1 MKKITTVISATMICL
16 GSYAQTQPQITLQ
29 GTITGDLK
37 GHNKMYIYSRTYN
50 DSAIIENGHYTF
62 KIPFKEP
69 VLLMLL
75 PEYIL
80 AERQMYRPFGI
91 LMDKPVTYTVTTD
104 KTKGLDASTIK
115 GSEAVE
121 LLQVYDKQKSAA
133 WQSISAELK
142 KEYGQPWMDE
152 KDPRYA
158 AFEAKQ
164 TALQQQYLVPLLQK
178 LVKEHPN
185 SFATVF
191 SLGGA
196 RELMSPEQQERL
208 YAGLSPEMKKTKEA
222 KEFQEFTQGLR
233 NSAVGRKVND
243 FTLPDEKDQSL
254 AFNQF
259 KGKYV
264 LIDFWASWC
273 GPCRQSFPHM
283 REVYQQYKDQ
293 NFEIYSISI
302 DKSKADWLKAVG
314 VENNPWKQALDN
326 INIAG
331 KGFAIT
337 GVPTTYLISPE
348 GTILLKEV
356 GFNPDGSGEI
366 EKKLAALFGGKAN
379 AAGKPAKEEGKTI
392 EATPMV
398 PMVPMQ

>member
-1 MKKITTVISATMICL
+1 MKKIIPLISGLLFCA
-16 GSYAQTQPQITLQ
+16 GSYAQTQPEIVLQ

-37 GHNKMYIYSRTYN
+37 GHYKMFIYSRTYN
-50 DSAIIENGHYTF
+50 DSAIIDNGHYTF

-69 VLLMLL
+69 VFLMLL

-80 AERQMYRPFGI
+80 AERQMYSPFGI

-104 KTKGLDASTIK
+104 VAKGINASVVK

-121 LLQVYDKQKSAA
+121 LLQVYSKQKSAA
-133 WQSISAELK
+133 WKSISEELK
-142 KEYGQPWMDE
+142 KEFGQPWLQE
-152 KDPRYA
+152 TDPRYA
-158 AFEAKQ
+158 EFETKQ
-164 TALQQQYLVPLLQK
+164 KALQQKHLVPLLQK

-185 SFATVF
+185 SFAAVF
-191 SLGGA
+191 SLGEA
-196 RELMSPEQQERL
+196 REMMSPEQQERL
-208 YAGLSPEMKKTKEA
+208 YAGLSPAMQQTKEA
-222 KEFQEFTQGLR
+222 KEFQQFTQGIR
-233 NSAVGRKVND
+233 NSAVGKQVKD

-254 AFNQF
+254 AFSQF

-283 REVYQQYKDQ
+283 REVFQQYKNQQFD
-293 NFEIYSISI
+293 IYSISI
-302 DKSKADWLKAVG
+302 DKSKSDWLKAVEK
-314 VENNPWKQALDN
+314 ENNPWKQALDN

-331 KGFAIT
+331 SGFAIT

-348 GTILLKEV
+348 GVILMKEV

-366 EKKLAALFGGKAN
+366 EKKLAALFGGNVKPEA
-379 AAGKPAKEEGKTI
+379 KPAKEPGKVT
-392 EATPMV
+392 EAI

>member
-1 MKKITTVISATMICL
+1 MKKITTVISASMICI
-16 GSYAQTQPQITLQ
+16 GSYAQTQQQITLQ

-50 DSAIIENGHYTF
+50 DSAIIDNGHYTF

-69 VLLMLL
+69 VYLMLL

-80 AERQMYRPFGI
+80 AERQMYSPFGI

-104 KTKGLDASTIK
+104 KAKGLSASTVK

-121 LLQVYDKQKSAA
+121 VLQAYGKQKSAT
-133 WQSISAELK
+133 WQTISGELK
-142 KEYGQPWMDE
+142 KEFGQPWLQE
-152 KDPRYA
+152 TDPRYA
-158 AFEAKQ
+158 EFETKQ
-164 TALQQQYLVPLLQK
+164 KALQQKYQVPLLQK
-178 LVKEHPN
+178 LIKDHPN
-185 SFATVF
+185 SYAAVF
-191 SLGGA
+191 SLGEA
-196 RELMSPEQQERL
+196 REMMSPEQQERL

-222 KEFQEFTQGLR
+222 EEFQQFTQGIR
-233 NSAVGRKVND
+233 NSAVGKKVND

-254 AFNQF
+254 AFSNF

-293 NFEIYSISI
+293 NFDIYSISI
-302 DKSKADWLKAVG
+302 DKSKSDWLKAVEK
-314 VENNPWKQALDN
+314 ENNPWKQALDN

-331 KGFAIT
+331 SGFAIT

-348 GTILLKEV
+348 GVILMKEV

-366 EKKLAALFGGKAN
+366 EKKLAALFGGKVKTAE
-379 AAGKPAKEEGKTI
+379 KPAKEEGKVTESI
-392 EATPMV
+392 

>member
-1 MKKITTVISATMICL
+1 MKKIIAVISGTMICI
-16 GSYAQTQPQITLQ
+16 GSYAQTQQQITLQ

-37 GHNKMYIYSRTYN
+37 GHNKMFIYSHTYE
-50 DSAIIENGHYTF
+50 DSTIIENGHYTF

-69 VLLMLL
+69 VYLMLL
-75 PEYIL
+75 PGYIL
-80 AERQMYRPFGI
+80 AEQQMYTPFGI

-104 KTKGLDASTIK
+104 KVKGLDASIVK

-121 LLQVYDKQKSAA
+121 VLQAYGKQKSAT
-133 WQSISAELK
+133 WKTISDELK
-142 KEYGQPWMDE
+142 KEFGQPWLLE
-152 KDPRYA
+152 TDPRYA
-158 AFEAKQ
+158 EFEVKQ
-164 TALQQQYLVPLLQK
+164 KALLQKYQVPLLQK
-178 LVKEHPN
+178 LVKDHPN
-185 SFATVF
+185 SFAAVF
-191 SLGGA
+191 SLTEA
-196 RELMSPEQQERL
+196 RDMMSPEQQERL

-222 KEFQEFTQGLR
+222 KEFQQFTQGLR
-233 NSAVGRKVND
+233 NSAVGKKVND

-254 AFNQF
+254 AFSNF

-302 DKSKADWLKAVG
+302 DKSKSDWLKAVG

-331 KGFAIT
+331 SGFAIT
-337 GVPTTYLISPE
+337 GVPTTYLISPDGE
-348 GTILLKEV
+348 ILMKEV

-366 EKKLAALFGGKAN
+366 EKKLATLFGGKVKPAEKPEKE
-379 AAGKPAKEEGKTI
+379 AGKTT
-392 EATPMV
+392 EAAPMI
-398 PMVPMQ
+398 PIQ

>member
-1 MKKITTVISATMICL
+1 MQMKKITTVISASMICIA
-16 GSYAQTQPQITLQ
+16 SYAQTQQQITLE

-50 DSAIIENGHYTF
+50 DSAIIDNGHYTF

-69 VLLMLL
+69 VYLMLL

-80 AERQMYRPFGI
+80 AERQMYSPFGI

-104 KTKGLDASTIK
+104 KAKGLSASTVT

-121 LLQVYDKQKSAA
+121 VLQAYGKQKNAA
-133 WQSISAELK
+133 WKSISEDLK
-142 KEYGQPWMDE
+142 KEYGQPWLE
-152 KDPRYA
+152 ETDPRYA
-158 AFEAKQ
+158 AFEAKRR
-164 TALQQQYLVPLLQK
+164 ALQQKYLVPLLQK
-178 LVKEHPN
+178 LVKDHPN
-185 SFATVF
+185 SFAAVF
-191 SLGGA
+191 SLGEA
-196 RELMSPEQQERL
+196 REMMSPEQQERL

-222 KEFQEFTQGLR
+222 KEFQEFSQGVK
-233 NSAVGRKVND
+233 NSAVGKKVND

-254 AFNQF
+254 AFSNF

-283 REVYQQYKDQ
+283 REVYQQYKGQ
-293 NFEIYSISI
+293 NFEIFSISI
-302 DKSKADWLKAVG
+302 DKSKSDWLKAVEK
-314 VENNPWKQALDN
+314 ENNPWKQALDN

-348 GTILLKEV
+348 GTILMKEV

-366 EKKLAALFGGKAN
+366 EKKLAALFGGKV
-379 AAGKPAKEEGKTI
+379 KPAAAPKKEEGKVT
-392 EATPMV
+392 EAIPMV
-398 PMVPMQ
+398 PIQ

>member
-1 MKKITTVISATMICL
+1 MKKIITVISGTMICI
-16 GSYAQTQPQITLQ
+16 GSYAQTQQQIVLQ

-37 GHNKMYIYSRTYN
+37 GHNKMYIYSRTYS
-50 DSAIIENGHYTF
+50 DSAVIDKGRYTLH
-62 KIPFKEP
+62 IPFKEP
-69 VLLMLL
+69 VFLMLV
-75 PEYIL
+75 PEYVL
-80 AERQMYRPFGI
+80 AERQMYSPFGI

-104 KTKGLDASTIK
+104 VAKGMSASVVK

-121 LLQVYDKQKSAA
+121 VLQAYGKQKTAA
-133 WQSISAELK
+133 WNSITEELK
-142 KEYGQPWMDE
+142 KEYGKPWME
-152 KDPRYA
+152 ETHPRYA

-164 TALQQQYLVPLLQK
+164 KALQQKYMVPLLQK
-178 LVKEHPN
+178 LVKDHSN
-185 SFATVF
+185 SYAAVF
-191 SLGGA
+191 SLGEA

-222 KEFQEFTQGLR
+222 KEFQQFTQGIR
-233 NSAVGRKVND
+233 NSAVGKKVND
-243 FTLPDEKDQSL
+243 FTLSDEKDQSL
-254 AFNQF
+254 AFNNF

-273 GPCRQSFPHM
+273 SPCRQSFPHM

-302 DKSKADWLKAVG
+302 DKSKADWLKAVAQ
-314 VENNPWKQALDN
+314 ENNPWKQALDN

-331 KGFAIT
+331 SGFAIT

-348 GTILLKEV
+348 GTILMKEV

-366 EKKLAALFGGKAN
+366 EKKLAALFGGKVK
-379 AAGKPAKEEGKTI
+379 AAEKPAKEEGKVI
-392 EATPMV
+392 EAMPMV
-398 PMVPMQ
+398 PIQ

>member
-1 MKKITTVISATMICL
+1 MKKIIAVISGTMICI
-16 GSYAQTQPQITLQ
+16 GSYAQTQQQITLQ
-29 GTITGDLK
+29 GSITGDLK
-37 GHNKMYIYSRTYN
+37 GHNKMYLYSHTYS
-50 DSAIIENGHYTF
+50 DSATIENGHYTF
-62 KIPFKEP
+62 HIPFKEP
-69 VLLMLL
+69 VYLMLV
-75 PEYIL
+75 PEYIF

-104 KTKGLDASTIK
+104 KTKGLDASTVK

-133 WQSISAELK
+133 WGKLSEELK
-142 KEYGQPWMDE
+142 KEFGQPWLQE
-152 KDPRYA
+152 TDPRYA
-158 AFEAKQ
+158 EFETRQK
-164 TALQQQYLVPLLQK
+164 ALQQKYLVPLLQK
-178 LVKEHPN
+178 LVKDHAN
-185 SFATVF
+185 SFASVF
-191 SLGGA
+191 SLSEA
-196 RELMSPEQQERL
+196 REMMNPEQQERL
-208 YAGLSPEMKKTKEA
+208 YADLSPEMKKAKEA
-222 KEFQEFTQGLR
+222 KEFQQFTQGLR
-233 NSAVGRKVND
+233 NSAVGRKVKD

-254 AFNQF
+254 AFSNF

-273 GPCRQSFPHM
+273 SPCRQSFPHM

-302 DKSKADWLKAVG
+302 DKSKSDWLKAVG

-331 KGFAIT
+331 SGFAIT
-337 GVPTTYLISPE
+337 GVPTTYLISPDGE
-348 GTILLKEV
+348 ILMKEV

-366 EKKLAALFGGKAN
+366 EKKLATLFGGKVKPAE
-379 AAGKPAKEEGKTI
+379 KPAKEAGKTT
-392 EATPMV
+392 EAI